1 MNVSGQGKQI
11 LGFAHG
17 DRLFS
22 HCGSRLFQVQF
33 FRHRHQK
40 NVVFAGLCHGDQRF
54 EYLFRILSQCRRQFY
69 AGVLSGCLFPAAVY
83 IGDFRLVQHADRIGF
98 DDFFFCHNRYS
109 PLSVTMV

>member
-1 MNVSGQGKQI
+1 MLYNNTAMPVCWNGRRGGLKI
-11 LGFAHG
+11 RWANNPCGF
-17 DRLFS
+17 DP
-22 HCGSRLFQVQF
+22 
-33 FRHRHQK
+33 RHRHQK

-83 IGDFRLVQHADRIGF
+83 IGNFRLVQHADRIGF